1 MLKDFT
7 TERME
12 ARVPMTVAVNI
23 SSLRPLPGVE
33 TVFTENVS
41 RHGARVVSARRWTPG
56 DRLRFALLPG
66 TFRVDARVVYC
77 RAQRE
82 NEFAIGLE
90 FLEPAGG
97 WFLAT
102 PAGSGENL
110 HGQEG
115 G

>member
-1 MLKDFT
+1 MPKDFAS
-7 TERME
+7 ERLE
-12 ARVPMTVAVNI
+12 TRVPMTMAVNI
-23 SSLRPLPGVE
+23 SNLQPLPGVE

-41 RHGARVVSARRWTPG
+41 RRGARVVSARRWSPG
-56 DRLRFALLPG
+56 DRLSLAVLPG
-66 TFRVDARVVYC
+66 NFRVRARVVYC

-90 FLEPAGG
+90 FLEAAGG
-97 WFLAT
+97 WFLIA